1 MCFFTLVYTNCHVSD
16 YFTVPIADVLK
27 TVKSYITGNSNCKLE
42 RIDLVTVEL
51 GQSCLQ
57 HLEQV
62 THKKPRKWKRLV
74 KIANIAKQILTGQFF
89 PQDDDDDE
97 GKHAFCKQTYIL

>member
-1 MCFFTLVYTNCHVSD
+1 M
-16 YFTVPIADVLK
+16 PIADVLK
-27 TVKSYITGNSNCKLE
+27 TVKSYITDNRNCKLE

-62 THKKPRKWKRLV
+62 THKKPKIWKKLV
-74 KIANIAKQILTGQFF
+74 KKAKRFLKDPFF
-89 PQDDDDDE
+89 QLDDDDDE
-97 GKHAFCKQTYIL
+97 GKHVFFAGRLAFYEL